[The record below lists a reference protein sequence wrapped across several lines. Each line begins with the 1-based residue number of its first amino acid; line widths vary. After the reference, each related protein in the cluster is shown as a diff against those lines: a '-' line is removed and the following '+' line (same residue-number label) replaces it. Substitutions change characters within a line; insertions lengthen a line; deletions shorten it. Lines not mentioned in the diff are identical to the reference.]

1 MDDDDAALADR
12 ILSCFVRS
20 QFDKDNKEFV
30 PEGCLR
36 AIVTKAA
43 IAEQLSEYRMSDEE
57 ARLLPELVDFVHD
70 RGIKLFAIAVCELF
84 EDEPLYTA
92 MSLFQKFNFT
102 DENLP
107 IAPWKSRERHKL
119 ASFKKKLWTNAKI
132 QRFYRGQWNFLAP
145 VFMAATETRSNYDF
159 ERSHILPFIEKYNE
173 GFDRGS
179 FGQVYRYTI
188 HPNHLQDP
196 EHPPVAV
203 KEILPRSEDRQK
215 MVSGWESEAAI
226 LQKMNALQQPNIVRF
241 ITAFRRGDK
250 GKEDH
255 YLMFEWADGTNL
267 RHLWKTLHW
276 DGPTPDLVKGAV
288 RQILGLAR
296 ALCRAH
302 YPETGPNYRPG
313 DPNFRHGD
321 LKPENIL
328 WFMEPGPIGTLKI
341 ADWGLAKQNNMETE
355 LRSNNT
361 STGAGTRRYKPP
373 EEDTGLGN
381 TGPGLS
387 PQQIGKPSK
396 KRSRLY
402 DIWAMGC
409 ISLEFVVWLLYG
421 PKGLAQFNAEIK
433 TEFSESPPFFQ
444 IATDKGKTVVKVHG
458 EVIRWM
464 DHMAKDPAC
473 APGSTALGSLLEL
486 IRTKLL
492 VVKLPVRLGKSWD
505 ISITEPETSHRER
518 HISSLSVASPVAKSS
533 LDVSANINTNGIEV
547 PDIVVTSHEG
557 SDRQLPPEPPV
568 PAATAPAAVPLSSSA
583 PVRALANEF
592 VKRMEEICADD
603 EDDNYWFTYV
613 PDRQPPP
620 EALQNSGRAPLPIRG
635 TQSTHERGGLAVPT
649 QQRVDYGDTKLAD
662 DWDVGVD
669 NEFAAK
675 LFNTIKTSENPDN
688 LSPQQSS
695 TLCYQCK
702 DLRDHLWDTTFDK
715 SYQMSDLRARAGA
728 KTCDLCGLVWRTC
741 ERRGVTGFATALLE
755 RVGSSL
761 RINGTSSINLSIF
774 RSPDLRTRIDDNIQI
789 GFAKLPE
796 AHSDAHFEVI
806 KHWLSL
812 CDQDS
817 KHSTCRH
824 PETKDLPTRLID
836 VGNKGDP
843 RVYLRATKPGDTGT
857 WLALSHR
864 WGAKP
869 HFCTTVDNLA
879 DYLRDGIAF
888 DSLSATFRDAVTV
901 TRAVGCRFLW
911 IDSLCIVQGDGGDF
925 NEQAKRMPQVYSG
938 AYCVLAA
945 SRATS
950 HFSGFLQP
958 RKEKDAVVLR
968 QGDQAPFYISEN
980 IDDFNGHVLESELNS
995 RGWVLQEHALARR
1008 TVFFTDHQTY
1018 FECGEGVRCETMTTM
1033 KNDLSAFL
1041 GDPNFPQIIQKA
1053 AQGEKILRY
1062 QDLYKRYS
1070 RLGLSNDFDRP
1081 MAIDGLQRRILD
1093 ALRTQGGFG
1102 VFDEGDRKKGLL
1114 RRSLLWY
1121 RADESEGLKRISFP
1135 SKRAISA
1142 VPSWSW
1148 MAYMG
1153 AIEYISP
1160 PFNGVAWEKLVSPWS
1175 GGVDG
1180 ARTEGAEGGIAI
1192 VGEARSYDP
1201 FKGLDP
1207 TVEEQERGFLVFD
1220 EPGHSEQRTTLCVVL
1235 GTEKAVPRQEA
1246 RCYLILVR
1254 LVVAAKDRQGASI
1267 YERVGAGW
1275 LPGRCI

>member
-1 MDDDDAALADR
+1 
-12 ILSCFVRS
+12 
-20 QFDKDNKEFV
+20 
-30 PEGCLR
+30 
-36 AIVTKAA
+36 
-43 IAEQLSEYRMSDEE
+43 
-57 ARLLPELVDFVHD
+57 
-70 RGIKLFAIAVCELF
+70 
-84 EDEPLYTA
+84 
-92 MSLFQKFNFT
+92 MSLFKKFNFT
-102 DENLP
+102 DKDLP
-107 IAPWKSRERHKL
+107 IAPWKNRERHKL
-119 ASFKKKLWTNAKI
+119 ASFNKTFWTNAKI
-132 QRFYRGQWNFLAP
+132 QKFYRGQWNFLAP

-159 ERSHILPFIEKYNE
+159 ERSHILPFVEKYNE

-196 EHPPVAV
+196 EHPEWDKPVAV
-203 KEILPRSEDRQK
+203 KEILSRSEDRQK
-215 MVSGWESEAAI
+215 MVSGWEREAAI

-255 YLMFEWADGTNL
+255 YLMFEWANGTNL
-267 RHLWKTLHW
+267 RHLWKTLNW
-276 DGPTPDLVKGAV
+276 NGPTPDLVKGAV

-381 TGPGLS
+381 T
-387 PQQIGKPSK
+387 
-396 KRSRLY
+396 
-402 DIWAMGC
+402 
-409 ISLEFVVWLLYG
+409 
-421 PKGLAQFNAEIK
+421 
-433 TEFSESPPFFQ
+433 
-444 IATDKGKTVVKVHG
+444 VKVHD

-505 ISITEPETSHRER
+505 IAITEPETSHRER
-518 HISSLSVASPVAKSS
+518 RISSLSVASPIANSS
-533 LDVSANINTNGIEV
+533 LDVSANINTNGFEV
-547 PDIVVTSHEG
+547 PDIVVTTHEG
-557 SDRQLPPEPPV
+557 SDRQLPPESPV
-568 PAATAPAAVPLSSSA
+568 PAATAPAPVPLSSSA

-592 VKRMEEICADD
+592 VKRMEEICTDD

-620 EALQNSGRAPLPIRG
+620 ATLQNSGRAPVNTDGYRYSTENTETNTISNTTSRNRQLSIRG
-635 TQSTHERGGLAVPT
+635 NRSTHERGGLVLPT
-649 QQRVDYGDTKLAD
+649 QQRVDYGDTKLVE

-669 NEFAAK
+669 NEFATK
-675 LFNTIKTSENPDN
+675 LFTTIKTSQN
-688 LSPQQSS
+688 LGDLSARPSG
-695 TLCYQCK
+695 TLCQQCR
-702 DLRDHLWDTTFDK
+702 DLQDRLWDTTFDK
-715 SYQMSDLRARAGA
+715 SYQMSDLKARAGA

-741 ERRGVTGFATALLE
+741 ERRSLTGFATALLE

-774 RSPDLRTRIDDNIQI
+774 RSPDLRTRIDHSIQI

-796 AHSDAHFEVI
+796 AHSDTHFEVI

-824 PETKDLPTRLID
+824 SETNELPTRLID
-836 VGNKGDP
+836 VGKKGDP
-843 RVYLRATKPGDTGT
+843 RVYLRATKPGDMGT

-869 HFCTTVDNLA
+869 HFCTTVDNLD

-888 DSLSATFRDAVTV
+888 NSLSATFRDAVTV

-925 NEQAKRMPQVYSG
+925 NKEATRMPQVYSG
-938 AYCVLAA
+938 ANCVLAA
-945 SRATS
+945 SRAAS

-958 RKEKDAVVLR
+958 RKERDAVVLR
-968 QGDQAPFYISEN
+968 QGDRPPFYISEN

-1008 TVFFTDHQTY
+1008 TVFFTEHQTY
-1018 FECGEGVRCETMTTM
+1018 FECGEGVS
-1033 KNDLSAFL
+1033 DLSAFL

-1093 ALRTQGGFG
+1093 ALCTQGGFG

-1121 RADESEGLKRISFP
+1121 RADEPEGLKRISFP
-1135 SKRAISA
+1135 SKRAIWA

-1180 ARTEGAEGGIAI
+1180 VRTEGADGGIVI

-1207 TVEEQERGFLVFD
+1207 KGEDQERGFLVFD
-1220 EPGHSEQRTTLCVVL
+1220 EPGHSEQRTALCVVL
-1235 GTEKAVPRQEA
+1235 GIGKAVPRQEA
-1246 RCYLILVR
+1246 RCYLMLVR
-1254 LVVAAKDRQGASI
+1254 VVVGAKDRQGGSI

-1275 LPGRCI
+1275 LPGRCIEWNTSVKVTIH